1 MRGVKTKRGGFRL
14 LPMATGMLILA
25 AGSAVA
31 EDRTCEISS
40 VSGTASLTHEGKR
53 AKAEVGTQVAA
64 KDSLRTGGDGRIEIL
79 CSDQVVVTIG
89 ASTELGL
96 GSLVGAQG
104 PKESIAMSLH
114 RGIARFLAP
123 LRTWGQF
130 NVHGPVAVASVRS
143 TEWVMETPKKGTNVL
158 VLDGS
163 VTVRAKSGQ
172 GIILGPGHGVDVAAD
187 GTMGEPKTW
196 GAERVEKTLKRLGL
210 R

>member
-1 MRGVKTKRGGFRL
+1 MQGVKPWKAGIRL
-14 LPMATGMLILA
+14 SPLA
-25 AGSAVA
+25 AGMMLLAAGTAAA
-31 EDRTCEISS
+31 EERTCQIEQTSGQAS
-40 VSGTASLTHEGKR
+40 VSHEGKR
-53 AKAEVGTQVAA
+53 SKAEVGMALAA
-64 KDSLRTGGDGRIEIL
+64 KDQLRTGADGRIEVL

-89 ASTELGL
+89 AETEIGL
-96 GSLVGAQG
+96 GSLVGEQG
-104 PKESIAMSLH
+104 QDETIAMSLH

-143 TEWVMETPKKGTNVL
+143 TEWVMETPKRGTNVL

-163 VTVRAKSGQ
+163 VTVRAKAGD
-172 GIILGPGHGVDVAAD
+172 GIILGPGHGVDVAPD

-196 GAERVEKTLKRLGL
+196 APERVEKILKRLGL

>member
-1 MRGVKTKRGGFRL
+1 MRGVKTCKRGFRL
-14 LPMATGMLILA
+14 LPVVAGILLLATGSALA
-25 AGSAVA
+25 D
-31 EDRTCEISS
+31 ERTCQIDQ
-40 VSGTASLTHEGKR
+40 VSGQATLTHEGKR
-53 AKAEVGTQVAA
+53 AKATAGTAVSAR
-64 KDSLRTGGDGRIEIL
+64 DTLRTGGDGRVEIL
-79 CSDQVVVTIG
+79 CSDGVVVTIG
-89 ASTELGL
+89 AETELGL
-96 GSLVGAQG
+96 GSLVGQQG
-104 PKESIAMSLH
+104 PNESVAMSLH

-172 GIILGPGHGVDVAAD
+172 GIILGPSHGVDVAAD
-187 GTMGEPKTW
+187 GTMGEAKTW
-196 GAERVEKTLKRLGL
+196 GPERVEKTLKRLGL

>member
-1 MRGVKTKRGGFRL
+1 MRGVKTWTGGFRL
-14 LPMATGMLILA
+14 FPMAAGILLLA
-25 AGSAVA
+25 TGSALA
-31 EDRTCEISS
+31 DERTCQIDQ
-40 VSGTASLTHEGKR
+40 VSGQATLTHEGKR
-53 AKAEVGTQVAA
+53 AKAEVGTAVSAR
-64 KDSLRTGGDGRIEIL
+64 DTLRTGGDGRVEIL
-79 CSDQVVVTIG
+79 CSDGVVVTIG
-89 ASTELGL
+89 AETELGL

-104 PKESIAMSLH
+104 PNESIAMSLH

-143 TEWVMETPKKGTNVL
+143 TEWVMETPKRGTNVL

-187 GTMGEPKTW
+187 GTMGEGKTW

>member
-1 MRGVKTKRGGFRL
+1 MTAGIL
-14 LPMATGMLILA
+14 LLA
-25 AGSAVA
+25 AGSAAA
-31 EDRTCEISS
+31 EDRTCQIDKA
-40 VSGTASLTHEGKR
+40 SGQASLTHEGKR
-53 AKAEVGTQVAA
+53 AKAEVGTTVSA
-64 KDSLRTGGDGRIEIL
+64 KDTLRTGGDGRVELL
-79 CSDQVVVTIG
+79 CSDGVVVTIG
-89 ASTELGL
+89 AETELGL
-96 GSLVGAQG
+96 GSLVGEQG
-104 PKESIAMSLH
+104 PTESIAMSLH

-123 LRTWGQF
+123 VRTWGSFQ
-130 NVHGPVAVASVRS
+130 VYGPVAVASVRS

-163 VTVRAKSGQ
+163 VTVRAKSSE

>member
-1 MRGVKTKRGGFRL
+1 MRGVKTWTGGFRL
-14 LPMATGMLILA
+14 FPMAAGILLLATGTA
-25 AGSAVA
+25 AA
-31 EDRTCEISS
+31 EDRTCQISA
-40 VSGTASLTHEGKR
+40 VSGQASLSHEGKR
-53 AKAEVGTQVAA
+53 AKTEIGTQVAA
-64 KDSLRTGGDGRIEIL
+64 KDTLRTGGDGRVEIL
-79 CSDQVVVTIG
+79 CSDGVVVTVG
-89 ASTELGL
+89 AETELGL
-96 GSLVGAQG
+96 GSLVGTQG
-104 PKESIAMSLH
+104 PSETIAMSLH

-123 LRTWGQF
+123 VRTWGTF
-130 NVHGPVAVASVRS
+130 NVFGPVAVASVRS

-163 VTVRAKSGQ
+163 VTVRAKSGD

>member
-1 MRGVKTKRGGFRL
+1 MRGVKTRRGGFRL
-14 LPMATGMLILA
+14 LPMAAGMLILA
-25 AGSAVA
+25 TGSAFA
-31 EDRTCEISS
+31 EDRTCEITS
-40 VSGTASLTHEGKR
+40 VNGTASLTHEGKR
-53 AKAEVGTQVAA
+53 AKAEVGAQVSAR
-64 KDSLRTGGDGRIEIL
+64 DTLRTGGDGRVEIE

-89 ASTELGL
+89 AETELGL
-96 GSLVGAQG
+96 GSLVGEQG
-104 PKESIAMSLH
+104 PKETIAMSLH

-143 TEWVMETPKKGTNVL
+143 TEWVMETPKRGTNVL

-163 VTVRAKSGQ
+163 VTVRAKSGA

-187 GTMGEPKTW
+187 GTMGEGKTW

>member
-1 MRGVKTKRGGFRL
+1 MRGVKTWKGGFRL
-14 LPMATGMLILA
+14 LPMTAGVLLLA
-25 AGSAVA
+25 AGAAAA
-31 EDRTCEISS
+31 EDRTCQIATA
-40 VSGTASLTHEGKR
+40 SGQASLTHEGKR
-53 AKAEVGTQVAA
+53 AKAEVGAAVSA
-64 KDSLRTGGDGRIEIL
+64 KDTLRTGGDGRVEIQ
-79 CSDQVVVTIG
+79 CSDGVIVTIG
-89 ASTELGL
+89 AETELGL
-96 GSLVGAQG
+96 GSLVGEQG
-104 PKESIAMSLH
+104 PTESIAMSLH

-123 LRTWGQF
+123 VRTWGTFQ
-130 NVHGPVAVASVRS
+130 VYGPVAVASVRS

-163 VTVRAKSGQ
+163 VTVRAKSSE

>member
-96 GSLVGAQG
+96 GSLVGMQG
-104 PKESIAMSLH
+104 PKETVAMSLH